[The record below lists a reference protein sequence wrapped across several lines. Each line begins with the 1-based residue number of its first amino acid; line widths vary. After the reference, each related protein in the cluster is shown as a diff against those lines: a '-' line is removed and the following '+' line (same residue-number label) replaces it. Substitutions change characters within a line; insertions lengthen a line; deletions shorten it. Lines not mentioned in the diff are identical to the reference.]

1 MPELPEV
8 ERAAARL
15 RAWAVGRR
23 IVRLALLHPAL
34 RRAAGELERSVRDS
48 RIDAVD
54 RRGKHQLLRLALP
67 DAAPGDDGLR
77 TLHVHFRMAG
87 DWVLDAADAPLP
99 PHARATLDLDDG
111 TRIVLVD
118 PRALSTL
125 HLVAGHD
132 DPAGLG
138 PEATDPDVTPA
149 DLRERLQR
157 HRGPIKPALL
167 DQRVL
172 AGIGN
177 IYASEAL
184 WHAGIHPTVPAARIG
199 LVRMTR
205 VLAGIRTALQAGAT
219 GATRYTDA
227 AVESLEV
234 YGREGKPC
242 RRCGGVV
249 RRVTQAGRSTFFCA
263 GCQRR

>member
-23 IVRLALLHPAL
+23 IARLALLHPAL
-34 RRAAGELERSVRDS
+34 RRKAGDLERTVRGY
-48 RIDAVD
+48 RIEAVH
-54 RRGKHQLLRLALP
+54 RRGKQQLLRLAMP
-67 DAAPGDDGLR
+67 DAGPADDGLL

-87 DWVLDAADAPLP
+87 DWVLDATDRPLP

-111 TRIVLVD
+111 TRVVLVD
-118 PRALSTL
+118 PRALSTI
-125 HLVAGHD
+125 HLVAGHG

-138 PEATDPDVTPA
+138 PEASDPNVTPA
-149 DLRERLQR
+149 DLRQRMHR

-184 WHAGIHPTVPAARIG
+184 WHAGIHPAVPAARIG
-199 LVRMTR
+199 AVRMTR
-205 VLAGIRTALQAGAT
+205 LLAGIRTALEAGAT

-249 RRVTQAGRSTFFCA
+249 RRVTQAGRSSFFCG